1 MSLVETLILYVV
13 VVSNYTLEI
22 LKDTIFSGRGEG
34 ASRTT
39 TKQKLRKGV

>member
-34 ASRTT
+34 RGHPEPLLS
-39 TKQKLRKGV
+39 KS